1 MSNKSLKKKK
11 SITYKESGVDV
22 EAGYEF
28 VKKIKKE
35 VLKTKRPEIVSE
47 LGAFSAISK
56 IPKNFKKPLLV
67 TSTDG
72 VGTKIEIAKQL
83 RSYDSIGIDLVA
95 MCVNDL
101 ITCGAEP
108 LLFLDYFVTDNLNV
122 KVAVEVVKGIADG
135 CKLANCSL
143 VGGETAEHPDSF
155 PKGSFDLAGFA
166 LGIVEEKNLIKA
178 KEANE
183 NDILIGLPSSGVHS
197 NGFSLIRKIIKD
209 KNISLSKKI
218 NGVGLGKRLLTPT
231 TIYSSII
238 FKLLKK
244 IKLTS
249 IVNITGGGFFENIP
263 RILKDN
269 LMAEINL
276 NRDDWPNSDLFA
288 WIQSEANLS
297 NQEML
302 STFNCGIG
310 MIISVKPEDIKVVLK
325 TLKKENQQAK
335 VIGKLKKKR
344 RNNPPI
350 TFV

>member
-1 MSNKSLKKKK
+1 M
-11 SITYKESGVDV
+11 
-22 EAGYEF
+22 
-28 VKKIKKE
+28 
-35 VLKTKRPEIVSE
+35 
-47 LGAFSAISK
+47 
-56 IPKNFKKPLLV
+56 
-67 TSTDG
+67 
-72 VGTKIEIAKQL
+72 
-83 RSYDSIGIDLVA
+83 
-95 MCVNDL
+95 
-101 ITCGAEP
+101 
-108 LLFLDYFVTDNLNV
+108 
-122 KVAVEVVKGIADG
+122 
-135 CKLANCSL
+135 
-143 VGGETAEHPDSF
+143 
-155 PKGSFDLAGFA
+155 
-166 LGIVEEKNLIKA
+166 
-178 KEANE
+178 
-183 NDILIGLPSSGVHS
+183 
-197 NGFSLIRKIIKD
+197 
-209 KNISLSKKI
+209 
-218 NGVGLGKRLLTPT
+218 GKRLLTPT

-249 IVNITGGGFFENIP
+249 IVNITGGGFIENIP

-276 NRDDWPNSDLFA
+276 NRNDWPNSDLFA

>member
-83 RSYDSIGIDLVA
+83 RSYDGIGIDLVA

-101 ITCGAEP
+101 ITSGAEP

-249 IVNITGGGFFENIP
+249 IVNITGGGFIENIP

-276 NRDDWPNSDLFA
+276 NRNDWPNSDLFA

-335 VIGKLKKKR
+335 VIGK
-344 RNNPPI
+344 
-350 TFV
+350 